1 MLKKILFLFLLSNSV
16 LAYCQYKSAEEI
28 LEKISS
34 KINNSK
40 NLSFKFSYSSDN
52 SILEF
57 GEIIFSE
64 KKYLLEFMGIQ
75 QICDGKKIYTII
87 PENKEVII
95 SEFEDDVSIVSPS
108 NLLSFYKEGY
118 KILIEKKSEKPDGL
132 EFLKL
137 IPEFNDNEISHI
149 NMKVDLKEN
158 YIKEIHEFRKEG
170 LVNVFKIIKIQFDKK
185 ILENP
190 FKFDKNQYKGYYFE
204 EF

>member
-16 LAYCQYKSAEEI
+16 IAHCQYKSSEEI
-28 LEKISS
+28 LEKIIS
-34 KINNSK
+34 KIDNSK
-40 NLSFKFSYSSDN
+40 NLSFKFSYKADN
-52 SILEF
+52 GILEF

-64 KKYLLEFMGIQ
+64 KKYLLEFMGIK

-95 SEFEDDVSIVSPS
+95 SEFEDDVSVISPS
-108 NLLSFYKEGY
+108 NLLSFYKKGY
-118 KILIEKKSEKPDGL
+118 KIFIEEKSKKLDGF

-137 IPEFNDNEISHI
+137 IPEANNDEISHI
-149 NMKVDLKEN
+149 NLKVDLKEN
-158 YIKEIHEFRKEG
+158 YIVEIHEFRKEG
-170 LVNVFKIIKIQFDKK
+170 LVNVFKIINIQFDKK

-190 FKFDKNQYKGYYFE
+190 FKFVESQYKGYYFE

>member
-16 LAYCQYKSAEEI
+16 IAHCQYKSAEEI

-34 KINNSK
+34 KIDNSK
-40 NLSFKFSYSSDN
+40 TLSFKFTYKADN

-64 KKYLLEFMGIQ
+64 KKYLLEFMGIK

-118 KILIEKKSEKPDGL
+118 KFCNKFTQKKKCSL
-132 EFLKL
+132 
-137 IPEFNDNEISHI
+137 NA
-149 NMKVDLKEN
+149 
-158 YIKEIHEFRKEG
+158 IKKC
-170 LVNVFKIIKIQFDKK
+170 
-185 ILENP
+185 
-190 FKFDKNQYKGYYFE
+190 
-204 EF
+204 